1 MWLLICL
8 PASENFHIFLLNVLH
23 KYFIPAFCLPYHME
37 SIWLGLQVSFS
48 SNSGSPCLFWKSSLR
63 ACLTLGSSRKSNP
76 NFCYQCFWL
85 MAKHLGLE
93 PKGFSLVSQNVLEL
107 QQIVWHV
114 SIVLGAWVSL
124 EAGNWSDTLYLELAA
139 SFVSSL
145 LQGDRLQSAC
155 SAWAQRHP
163 EKAWSCLS
171 APRSPGRG
179 LSWRMTNC
187 FDTCHKALQRE
198 SWQEEGAWGRAG

>member
-63 ACLTLGSSRKSNP
+63 ARLTLGSSRKSNP

-107 QQIVWHV
+107 QQLFGMCPLFQGPGFPQR
-114 SIVLGAWVSL
+114 LGIEV
-124 EAGNWSDTLYLELAA
+124 TLYM
-139 SFVSSL
+139 
-145 LQGDRLQSAC
+145 R
-155 SAWAQRHP
+155 
-163 EKAWSCLS
+163 
-171 APRSPGRG
+171 
-179 LSWRMTNC
+179 
-187 FDTCHKALQRE
+187 
-198 SWQEEGAWGRAG
+198 SWQPALLVLCCKETD

>member
-23 KYFIPAFCLPYHME
+23 KYFISAFCLPYHME

-93 PKGFSLVSQNVLEL
+93 PKGFNLVSQNVLEL
-107 QQIVWHV
+107 QQ
-114 SIVLGAWVSL
+114 LFGMCPL
-124 EAGNWSDTLYLELAA
+124 
-139 SFVSSL
+139 F
-145 LQGDRLQSAC
+145 
-155 SAWAQRHP
+155 
-163 EKAWSCLS
+163 
-171 APRSPGRG
+171 
-179 LSWRMTNC
+179 
-187 FDTCHKALQRE
+187 
-198 SWQEEGAWGRAG
+198 